1 MSIRERLNDD
11 LKQAMRS
18 GDLAARDVIRFLRS
32 DIHNQE
38 IARQT
43 ELDEEAIFEV
53 LSRQAQQRRDSI
65 EAFEKGGR
73 QDLVDKEQGELAIIL
88 EYLPEQMTADEIEAV
103 VRETIAE
110 LGAAGPQDMGKVMG
124 KVMPQVK
131 GRAQGRQVS
140 GAVTQLLKDLGTDPA

>member
-1 MSIRERLNDD
+1 
-11 LKQAMRS
+11 MRS
-18 GDLAARDVIRFLRS
+18 GDAQWRGVIRFLRS

-38 IARQT
+38 IARQA
-43 ELDEEAIFEV
+43 ELDEEAIIEV

-88 EYLPEQMTADEIEAV
+88 QYLPKQMTADEIEAV
-103 VRETIAE
+103 VREAIAVA
-110 LGAAGPQDMGKVMG
+110 GASGSQDMGKVMG

-131 GRAQGRQVS
+131 GRAQGKEVS
-140 GAVTQLLKDLGTDPA
+140 AAVTGLLKELDGTSD

>member
-1 MSIRERLNDD
+1 MSIRERLIDD

-18 GDLAARDVIRFLRS
+18 GDAQWRGVIRFLRS

-38 IARQT
+38 IARQA
-43 ELDEEAIFEV
+43 ELDEEAIIEV

-88 EYLPEQMTADEIEAV
+88 QYLPKQMTADEIEAV
-103 VRETIAE
+103 VREAIAVA
-110 LGAAGPQDMGKVMG
+110 GASGSQDMGKVMG

-131 GRAQGRQVS
+131 GRAQGKEVS
-140 GAVTQLLKDLGTDPA
+140 AAVTGLLKELDGTSD